1 MVAVILSESVSERVR
16 DVLDEVLTDTE
27 NRSTKQET
35 IHTTVFCQWI
45 IVDSCTNIVDCCH
58 IYRVVGGWHQI

>member
-35 IHTTVFCQWI
+35 IHTTVFLYFI
-45 IVDSCTNIVDCCH
+45 PSVTEVS
-58 IYRVVGGWHQI
+58 GSL